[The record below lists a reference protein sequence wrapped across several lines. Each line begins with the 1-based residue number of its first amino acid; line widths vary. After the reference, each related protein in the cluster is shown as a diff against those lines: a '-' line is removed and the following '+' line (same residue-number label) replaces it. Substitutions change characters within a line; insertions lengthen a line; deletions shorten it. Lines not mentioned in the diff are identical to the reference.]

1 MVYTFG
7 IPLFLFWRLHQ
18 SRRHLYEEECPHDE
32 MHKHAI
38 VKRRLGAIYDDYTPS
53 SYYFDLLDM
62 LRRLL
67 LTGGLILLGESSNV
81 QIFIGGLICACWLC
95 LVLIKRPYRAYW
107 DNVLSVAT
115 SFQLLL
121 IILSGM
127 ALEIYRLTPQYAQDP
142 YQKQAFGMFM
152 VVASVGVIAAGCLV
166 LLIAVPCVRDR
177 CARQCGGVSAESKD
191 GSGSV
196 HRSRVQ
202 KGSSSNGGGQ
212 ATKKEKNKE
221 IQMTGQNNKSTLA
234 LHYRNKVRRPGDG
247 KKKKMRK
254 KMGVKKPRNYL
265 AELPEDSGTRTRT
278 VFL

>member
-1 MVYTFG
+1 VVYTFG

-81 QIFIGGLICACWLC
+81 QIFIGGLICTCWLC
-95 LVLIKRPYRAYW
+95 LVLIKRPYRAHW
-107 DNVLSVAT
+107 DNALSVAT

-191 GSGSV
+191 GSGSA

-202 KGSSSNGGGQ
+202 KGSSDAGGQ
-212 ATKKEKNKE
+212 TIKKGQSNE
-221 IQMTGQNNKSTLA
+221 IEMTGQNNKSSLA
-234 LHYRNKVRRPGDG
+234 LYRNKVRRPGDG
-247 KKKKMRK
+247 KKKNMMRN
-254 KMGVKKPRNYL
+254 KMGAKKQVASL
-265 AELPEDSGTRTRT
+265 G
-278 VFL
+278 